1 MLMADDWSDPA
12 AMPTP
17 EALGLVRLVH
27 HRELTSTM
35 DEAHAL
41 ASTGAPA
48 GVLVVA
54 DRQVRGRGRGGQR
67 WESAAGD
74 GLWMTLI
81 ERPSDED
88 VVGVLSLRMG
98 LALAEALD
106 ALVDTP
112 VSVKWPN
119 DVYGGRGKL
128 AGILIEARW
137 RDAMVDWVAIGVGI
151 NRRVPPSMPHAATI
165 RADVSRG
172 ALLMA
177 VVPGMRAA
185 AARQGPLSADELAGW
200 HRRDM
205 ARGRRIR
212 LPVDGVVAGISADG
226 ALLVQRG
233 SDAEPEC
240 IRAGSL
246 VFADAEHLSP

>member
-1 MLMADDWSDPA
+1 MLITGDWTDPTA
-12 AMPTP
+12 LPSP
-17 EALGLVRLVH
+17 EALGLSRLVH
-27 HRELTSTM
+27 HQEVASTM

-41 ASTGAPA
+41 ASAGAPA
-48 GVLVVA
+48 GVVVIA

-67 WESAAGD
+67 WESSAGD

-106 ALVDTP
+106 ALADGP

-119 DVYGGRGKL
+119 DVYRGRGKL

-151 NRRVPPSMPHAATI
+151 NRRVPSSMPQAATI
-165 RADVSRG
+165 RADVSR
-172 ALLMA
+172 ATLLAA

-185 AARQGPLSADELAGW
+185 AARQGPLSAEELEAW

-226 ALLVQRG
+226 ALLVERG
-233 SDAEPEC
+233 SAIEPESF
-240 IRAGSL
+240 RAGSL
-246 VFADAEHLSP
+246 VFADAEHTL

>member
-1 MLMADDWSDPA
+1 MVMADDWAEPDALPS
-12 AMPTP
+12 P

-27 HRELTSTM
+27 HRELASTM

-41 ASTGAPA
+41 ASAGAPA

-54 DRQVRGRGRGGQR
+54 DRQLRGRGRGGQR

-81 ERPSDED
+81 ERPSDDE

-98 LALAEALD
+98 LALAEALE
-106 ALVDTP
+106 ALVDEP
-112 VSVKWPN
+112 ISVKWPN
-119 DVYGGRGKL
+119 DVFCGRGKL

-151 NRRVPPSMPHAATI
+151 NRRVPSSMPQATTI
-165 RADVSRG
+165 RADVSR
-172 ALLMA
+172 ATLLTA

-185 AARQGPLSADELAGW
+185 AARHGPLSAEELEEW

-212 LPVDGVVAGISADG
+212 LPVEGVVAGISADG
-226 ALLVQRG
+226 ALLVARG
-233 SDAEPEC
+233 SATESESV
-240 IRAGSL
+240 RAGSL
-246 VFADAEHLSP
+246 IFADAEPRGS

>member
-1 MLMADDWSDPA
+1 MLMSGDWTDHASLPS
-12 AMPTP
+12 P
-17 EALGLVRLVH
+17 EALGLARLVH
-27 HRELTSTM
+27 HREVASTM

-41 ASTGAPA
+41 ASAGAPA

-67 WESAAGD
+67 WESAAGE
-74 GLWMTLI
+74 GLWMTLV

-98 LALAEALD
+98 LALADALD
-106 ALVDTP
+106 ALVDGP

-119 DVYGGRGKL
+119 DVYRGQGKL

-151 NRRVPPSMPHAATI
+151 NRRVPSSMPQAATI
-165 RADVSRG
+165 RADVSRA
-172 ALLMA
+172 ALLTA

-185 AARQGPLSADELAGW
+185 AARQGPLSGEELQEW

-226 ALLVQRG
+226 ALLVERG
-233 SDAEPEC
+233 SATEPEPV
-240 IRAGSL
+240 RAGSM
-246 VFADAEHLSP
+246 VFADVDHTS

>member
-1 MLMADDWSDPA
+1 MLTADDWMDQTALPS
-12 AMPTP
+12 P

-27 HRELTSTM
+27 YPELTSTM

-54 DRQVRGRGRGGQR
+54 DRQVRGRGRSGQR

-106 ALVDTP
+106 ALVDEP
-112 VSVKWPN
+112 ISVKWPN
-119 DVYGGRGKL
+119 DVYSGRGKL

-151 NRRVPPSMPHAATI
+151 NRRVPSSMPQAATI
-165 RADVSRG
+165 RADVSRT
-172 ALLMA
+172 ALLTA
-177 VVPGMRAA
+177 VVPGMRSA
-185 AARQGPLSADELAGW
+185 AARQGPLSAEELAGW
-200 HRRDM
+200 HSRDM

-226 ALLVQRG
+226 ALLVERVPG
-233 SDAEPEC
+233 AVPEPV
-240 IRAGSL
+240 RAGSL
-246 VFADAEHLSP
+246 VFADTEHLPL